1 VAASR
6 PPTRLS
12 YGAVAAGVGGL
23 LLILSLFLDWIGQGS
38 FGASA
43 FDLLSIMDIFLLLV
57 GLAAVAFAAIEAF
70 GLQVNLPVNRV
81 RALTVLGTISAS
93 FVWGLLV
100 ESDHIKFGFILAAL
114 SAGAILFGGILAE
127 RSPNLGV
134 ANPAAAGGPLAG
146 MTQGG
151 GSGAPPAAATPAA
164 TPAQPVQPVQ
174 PAQPAAQAPAGG
186 GAAAAAPAGGAG
198 AKADWYPDPR
208 GEKRLRYWDGSQ
220 WTDHT
225 AD

>member
-1 VAASR
+1 MAASR

-12 YGAVAAGVGGL
+12 YGAVAAGAGGL
-23 LLILSLFLDWIGQGS
+23 LLILSLFLDWIGE
-38 FGASA
+38 GAFSLTGWKL
-43 FDLLSIMDIFLLLV
+43 FSIMDLFLLLV
-57 GLAAVAFAAIEAF
+57 GLAALTFAAIEAL
-70 GLQVNLPVNRV
+70 GLQVNLPVDRT
-81 RALTVLGTISAS
+81 RALTVLGVIASS
-93 FVWGLLV
+93 FVWGALV
-100 ESDHIKFGFILAAL
+100 ENDHIKFGFILAAL
-114 SAGAILFGGILAE
+114 AAAAILGGGILAE

-151 GSGAPPAAATPAA
+151 GGSGPSPAAATPAA
-164 TPAQPVQPVQ
+164 SPAATPAQP
-174 PAQPAAQAPAGG
+174 AGGAAAAAPAG

>member
-1 VAASR
+1 VATSR

-12 YGAVAAGVGGL
+12 YGALVAGAGGL
-23 LLILSLFLDWIGQGS
+23 LLILSLFLDWVGAGG
-38 FGASA
+38 FGANGW
-43 FDLLSIMDIFLLLV
+43 DLFSIMDFFLLLV
-57 GLAAVAFAAIEAF
+57 GLAAVAFAAIEAL
-70 GLQVNLPVNRV
+70 GLQVSLPFNRV
-81 RALTVLGTISAS
+81 RALTVLGIIATS

-114 SAGAILFGGILAE
+114 SAAAILGGGLLAE

-134 ANPAAAGGPLAG
+134 ANPAGPGGPLAG
-146 MTQGG
+146 VGPGG
-151 GSGAPPAAATPAA
+151 GSPGPARQASPPTAAAPAA
-164 TPAQPVQPVQ
+164 TPGVGGG
-174 PAQPAAQAPAGG
+174 PAATSSATPPGG
-186 GAAAAAPAGGAG
+186 GAGT
-198 AKADWYPDPR
+198 KADWYPDPR

>member
-12 YGAVAAGVGGL
+12 YGAVAAGAGGL
-23 LLILSLFLDWIGQGS
+23 VLILSLFLDWVGAGS
-38 FGASA
+38 FGANA
-43 FDLLSIMDIFLLLV
+43 WDLFSIMDFFLLLV
-57 GLAAVAFAAIEAF
+57 GLAAVGFAAVEAL
-70 GLQVNLPVNRV
+70 GLQVNLPFDRV
-81 RALTVLGTISAS
+81 RALTVLGIVSAS

-100 ESDHIKFGFILAAL
+100 ESDHVKFGFILAAL
-114 SAGAILFGGILAE
+114 AAAAILGGGILAE
-127 RSPNLGV
+127 RNPSLGV
-134 ANPAAAGGPLAG
+134 ANPAAAGGTRAG
-146 MTQGG
+146 VTQGG
-151 GSGAPPAAATPAA
+151 GGPGGPAHAGPPPASAPVGGAPAAGAPNVGAGPAAAS
-164 TPAQPVQPVQ
+164 
-174 PAQPAAQAPAGG
+174 
-186 GAAAAAPAGGAG
+186 APAGGAG

>member
-6 PPTRLS
+6 PPGRLS

-23 LLILSLFLDWIGQGS
+23 LLILSLFLDWIGDGS
-38 FGASA
+38 FGANA

-57 GLAAVAFAAIEAF
+57 GLAAVAFAAIEAL
-70 GLQVNLPVNRV
+70 GLQVNLPFDRV

-114 SAGAILFGGILAE
+114 AAAAILGGGILAE

-146 MTQGG
+146 MTSGG
-151 GSGAPPAAATPAA
+151 GASATPPAAATPAPTA
-164 TPAQPVQPVQ
+164 AQPVQP
-174 PAQPAAQAPAGG
+174 AGG
-186 GAAAAAPAGGAG
+186 PATGASPVAGAASAAPAGGAG